1 MENKQYNSNNITL
14 KDIVQKGIQF
24 NIPIY
29 QRLYVWKEL
38 QVNKLLEDLFAA
50 YRKKR
55 DTLLSWWSGNIF

>member
-38 QVNKLLEDLFAA
+38 QVNKLLEDP
-50 YRKKR
+50 
-55 DTLLSWWSGNIF
+55 